1 MPPRPVTDTRL
12 MTDADLVIC
21 IQGSGD
27 LRFFGELYRR
37 YFRRLFDYCRQWA
50 NDADTAGDL
59 AQTAFVKA
67 IEKIDTL
74 RSPQTFMAWLFR
86 IARNESLNQLAVR
99 NNRRYQD
106 LEQCLHLPDAPM
118 DVEALRAREDRE
130 WALHKS
136 LATLP
141 DESRNLLTL
150 KYVDNHSVSD
160 LAEQYGIGESAV
172 KMRLLRARAQVV
184 RQCA

>member
-1 MPPRPVTDTRL
+1 

-27 LRFFGELYRR
+27 LRYFGELYHR

-50 NDADTAGDL
+50 TDADSAADL

-67 IEKIDTL
+67 IEKISTL

-99 NNRRYQD
+99 NSRRYQD
-106 LEQCLHLPDAPM
+106 LEQCLHLPDAPI
-118 DVEALRAREDRE
+118 DLEALRAREDRE
-130 WALHKS
+130 WALS
-136 LATLP
+136 QTMENLP
-141 DESRNLLTL
+141 AESRNLLTL
-150 KYVDNHSVSD
+150 KYVDKHSVSD
-160 LAEQYGIGESAV
+160 LAQQYGIGESAV

-184 RQCA
+184 RRCA